1 MSWGHCTRSTQ
12 TSLETVEETLK
23 HGASDGLGATI
34 LAQEEWETVSPK
46 PPLTLPSCVTLSK
59 SPYLSEPQ
67 CPHLQNGDTNRSTSH
82 DCYETK

>member
-46 PPLTLPSCVTLSK
+46 PP
-59 SPYLSEPQ
+59 
-67 CPHLQNGDTNRSTSH
+67 PHAS
-82 DCYETK
+82 

>member
-1 MSWGHCTRSTQ
+1 MRWSWASKLWCLQGVWATEALGEVQPRGGQWVSWGHCTRSTQ

-46 PPLTLPSCVTLSK
+46 PP
-59 SPYLSEPQ
+59 
-67 CPHLQNGDTNRSTSH
+67 SH
-82 DCYETK
+82 FLAA

>member
-46 PPLTLPSCVTLSK
+46 PP
-59 SPYLSEPQ
+59 
-67 CPHLQNGDTNRSTSH
+67 SH
-82 DCYETK
+82 FLAA